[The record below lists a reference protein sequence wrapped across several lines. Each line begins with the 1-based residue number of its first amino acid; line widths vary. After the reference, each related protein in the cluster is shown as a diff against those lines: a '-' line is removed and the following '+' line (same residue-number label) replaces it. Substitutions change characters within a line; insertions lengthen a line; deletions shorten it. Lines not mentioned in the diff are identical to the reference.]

1 VNHDQPVRFRFD
13 GRPLTGYAGDSL
25 ASALLANGVR
35 TVGRSFKFHRPRG
48 VYTCGIE
55 EPNALLRLGTGAR
68 AIPTARATVI
78 ELSEGLE
85 AFSQSGW
92 PNVKTDAGRM
102 LDFTA
107 PLWAAGFY
115 NKTFIWPSWHAY
127 EGLVRRMAGLG
138 RVSVGSDPDRYD
150 VRNLHCDVLIIGGG
164 AAGLR
169 EANAASEAGGRVVL
183 VEQAAESFYLW
194 RGVRPDTAAV
204 FAELRTRL

>member
-1 VNHDQPVRFRFD
+1 MTRAGPFRVDGPGVNHDQPGRFRFD

-25 ASALLANGVR
+25 AAALLANGVR

-92 PNVKTDAGRM
+92 PNVKTD
-102 LDFTA
+102 
-107 PLWAAGFY
+107 
-115 NKTFIWPSWHAY
+115 
-127 EGLVRRMAGLG
+127 
-138 RVSVGSDPDRYD
+138 
-150 VRNLHCDVLIIGGG
+150 
-164 AAGLR
+164 
-169 EANAASEAGGRVVL
+169 
-183 VEQAAESFYLW
+183 
-194 RGVRPDTAAV
+194 
-204 FAELRTRL
+204 